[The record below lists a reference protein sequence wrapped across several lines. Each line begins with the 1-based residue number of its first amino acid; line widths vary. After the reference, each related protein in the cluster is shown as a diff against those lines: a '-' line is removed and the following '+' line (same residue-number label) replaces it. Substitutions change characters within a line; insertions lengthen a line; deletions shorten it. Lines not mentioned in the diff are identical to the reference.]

1 MGMSPV
7 HAESIG
13 LVRNLKTGYISP
25 QYHIVYDD
33 WIETVYSKDTDDPP
47 AAWEHLCTF
56 DRFETEFDE
65 DYAPLLADEWLTPE
79 EFIVNQARC

>member
-7 HAESIG
+7 HAESVG

-33 WIETVYSKDTDDPP
+33 WFETVYSSNEDNPP
-47 AAWEHLCTF
+47 NAWEHLCTF
-56 DRFETEFDE
+56 ERFETV
-65 DYAPLLADEWLTPE
+65 
-79 EFIVNQARC
+79 FI